1 MKKAIITCICA
12 LSLISAAA
20 GTILYKSK
28 ICGKEGY
35 TVDKLILNQKKKLRT
50 FITKW
55 TFFCVPDFITNKL

>member
-28 ICGKEGY
+28 ICGKEGH
-35 TVDKLILNQKKKLRT
+35 TVDKTYFESEKEAEDFYNEMDILLCTGLYN
-50 FITKW
+50 
-55 TFFCVPDFITNKL
+55 